1 MDFKWLIG
9 QLFNHQICLQG
20 LNIIVLVINYHL
32 INKNPNILAVAF
44 EPFSKSKGGKNIA
57 YINNGHDLLVA
68 LSTQLSVDSTQN
80 QHFAG

>member
-9 QLFNHQICLQG
+9 QLFNNQICLQG

-32 INKNPNILAVAF
+32 INKNPNILALALIF

-57 YINNGHDLLVA
+57 
-68 LSTQLSVDSTQN
+68 
-80 QHFAG
+80 

>member
-32 INKNPNILAVAF
+32 VNKNPNILASAF

-57 YINNGHDLLVA
+57 
-68 LSTQLSVDSTQN
+68 
-80 QHFAG
+80 

>member
-9 QLFNHQICLQG
+9 QLFNHQIRLQG

-32 INKNPNILAVAF
+32 INKNPNILALAF

-57 YINNGHDLLVA
+57 
-68 LSTQLSVDSTQN
+68 
-80 QHFAG
+80 